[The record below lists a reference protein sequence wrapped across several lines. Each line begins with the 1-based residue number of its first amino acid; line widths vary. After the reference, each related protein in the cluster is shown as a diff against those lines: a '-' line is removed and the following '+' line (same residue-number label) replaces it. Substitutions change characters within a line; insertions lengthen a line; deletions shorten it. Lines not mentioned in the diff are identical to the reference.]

1 MSFKYV
7 NDLSILELVLFGSLL
22 SEFDFRDQVASDVG
36 IDEQFVAA
44 FCLSTQEN
52 LNRIPDWTKTNEMKL
67 NEQKFNYMIY
77 DTRPLNLLICEHLCC
92 QNPNHNLNTTQDN
105 LNCSWV

>member
-36 IDEQFVAA
+36 IEEQYVAA
-44 FCLSTQEN
+44 SSLSSQEN
-52 LNRIPDWTKTNEMKL
+52 ISWISGWTKTNKMKL
-67 NEQKFNYMIY
+67 NEQLVLIGQRTQM
-77 DTRPLNLLICEHLCC
+77 RSVNL
-92 QNPNHNLNTTQDN
+92 PMPG
-105 LNCSWV
+105 